1 MADAPVS
8 VSLAPPRSV
17 AGIGAFAGGAG
28 LPAALRAE
36 LGADLPA
43 PSRCVQA
50 GGVAVSCL
58 APGRFLASGG
68 RAADLP
74 ARLARSLAALAAV
87 TDQSDMWAV
96 FAVSGEAVRDV
107 LARVVPLDLDP
118 RVFREGDLALT
129 RAGHLNVRLWRL
141 GATGYEIAVERSFA
155 PDLHHA
161 LQDAGT

>member
-17 AGIGAFAGGAG
+17 AGIAGFAGGAG
-28 LPAALRAE
+28 LQDALRAE

-68 RAADLP
+68 RDADLP
-74 ARLARSLAALAAV
+74 SRLARNLAGLGAV

-96 FAVSGEAVRDV
+96 FALSGEAVRDV
-107 LARVVPLDLDP
+107 LARVVPIDLDP
-118 RVFREGDLALT
+118 RQFREGHLALT

-141 GATGYEIAVERSFA
+141 ATDGYEITVERSFA

-161 LQDAGT
+161 LQHAAA